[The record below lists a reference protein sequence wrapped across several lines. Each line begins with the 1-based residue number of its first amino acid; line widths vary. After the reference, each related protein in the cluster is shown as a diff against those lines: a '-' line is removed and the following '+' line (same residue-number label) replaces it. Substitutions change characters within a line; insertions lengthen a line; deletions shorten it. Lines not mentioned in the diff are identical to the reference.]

1 MAFDSAAATK
11 QFKNFST
18 SGSALKVMAIAGAIG
33 GVAGFALSE
42 IIQNSENPTFF
53 GCDPEFCTSS
63 DVIKQTAVWF
73 MLVILGVGLLLSS
86 TQGIREK
93 NVEKT
98 KSNVF
103 TALPGLIFGGLIAGG
118 IAEKVYQSML
128 ENSESYVIPR
138 TIAWG
143 IAGGLGGLAV
153 GVGFRS
159 ATRLRNSALGGLG
172 GGLLGGLLFDQIS
185 TGDSA
190 AQARFIGIV
199 LIGLLM
205 GLFIGLLDAA
215 STDFYL
221 EIVSGEAK
229 GFQFV
234 LFDQSSIIGC
244 ARTVA
249 VTLTKDPLITEQH
262 VKATK
267 NASGLTIECLRNS
280 SPVLLNGQPTQ
291 NGSLPVGGSLQIGNT
306 VLVLGRKKGSGSQ
319 AQSFGSNA
327 GSASSFSQNQPV
339 VPIAQSAPVAPPS
352 GSRTRPSIQM
362 PNKPKQ

>member
-1 MAFDSAAATK
+1 
-11 QFKNFST
+11 
-18 SGSALKVMAIAGAIG
+18 
-33 GVAGFALSE
+33 
-42 IIQNSENPTFF
+42 
-53 GCDPEFCTSS
+53 
-63 DVIKQTAVWF
+63 
-73 MLVILGVGLLLSS
+73 
-86 TQGIREK
+86 
-93 NVEKT
+93 
-98 KSNVF
+98 
-103 TALPGLIFGGLIAGG
+103 
-118 IAEKVYQSML
+118 
-128 ENSESYVIPR
+128 
-138 TIAWG
+138 
-143 IAGGLGGLAV
+143 
-153 GVGFRS
+153 
-159 ATRLRNSALGGLG
+159 
-172 GGLLGGLLFDQIS
+172 
-185 TGDSA
+185 
-190 AQARFIGIV
+190 
-199 LIGLLM
+199 M

-267 NASGLTIECLRNS
+267 NANGLTIECLRNS
-280 SPVLLNGQPTQ
+280 SPVLLNGQLTQ
-291 NGSLPVGGSLQIGNT
+291 NGSLPVGGTLQIGNT

-339 VPIAQSAPVAPPS
+339 APIAQSAPVAPPS

>member
-1 MAFDSAAATK
+1 
-11 QFKNFST
+11 
-18 SGSALKVMAIAGAIG
+18 
-33 GVAGFALSE
+33 
-42 IIQNSENPTFF
+42 
-53 GCDPEFCTSS
+53 
-63 DVIKQTAVWF
+63 
-73 MLVILGVGLLLSS
+73 
-86 TQGIREK
+86 
-93 NVEKT
+93 
-98 KSNVF
+98 
-103 TALPGLIFGGLIAGG
+103 
-118 IAEKVYQSML
+118 ML
-128 ENSESYVIPR
+128 ENSDSYVIPR

-221 EIVSGEAK
+221 EIVSGVAK

-291 NGSLPVGGSLQIGNT
+291 NGSLPVGGTLQIGNT

-339 VPIAQSAPVAPPS
+339 APIAQSAPVAPPS